1 MKKLHIILFT
11 LGALFCLS
19 SCELE
24 DRRYTGPLFVEFSPD
39 QYGQTASPSGIVK
52 TAPIVGQDQL
62 GVQLIGLA
70 QPEQLNVNF
79 RIADQVFYI
88 IGIDRYVAELPEGYT
103 PNQYQILHATG
114 KYGVDYT
121 LDGLSGVTYNKT
133 YGRGSFSISANN
145 QFGTIPVNVLRKAD
159 TQIFFVLED
168 SDNLRANKPT
178 ALLRYQMSR
187 AKTMVYSESFSTDPF
202 GRGWKEIDKD
212 GDGYTWEWYGNPPS
226 ITSDSYAG
234 GNDIDPENYLVSP
247 AISIPA
253 GVLEATLEF
262 EVASGAS
269 STSSYYKEHYTV
281 LVSTVPITADNCRN
295 IPVLKDDTE
304 LTQDNRGKRF
314 TTVTLDL
321 TPYRGKTVYF
331 SIAHK
336 NSFGQNYILVR
347 NFSVF
352 HY

>member
-1 MKKLHIILFT
+1 MKKLYTFLIT
-11 LGALFCLS
+11 LGVLFCIS
-19 SCELE
+19 SCKLE

-39 QYGQTASPSGIVK
+39 QYGQVASPSGIVK
-52 TAPIVGQDQL
+52 TAPALGQDKI

-79 RIADQVFYI
+79 RIVDQVFYI
-88 IGIDRYVAELPEGYT
+88 IGIDRYVADLPEGYT
-103 PNQYQILHATG
+103 PNQYRTLLANG

-121 LDGLSGVTYNKT
+121 LDGLSGVTFDKT
-133 YGRGSFSISANN
+133 YGRGSFTISSNS
-145 QFGTIPVNVLRKAD
+145 QFGTVPVNVLRKND

-178 ALLRYQMSR
+178 ALLRYLMPR
-187 AKTMVYSESFSTDPF
+187 AKTIIFAESFGSDPF
-202 GRGWKEIDKD
+202 GRGWTQIDKD

-226 ITSDSYAG
+226 ITSDSYRG

-247 AISIPA
+247 AISVPA
-253 GVLEATLEF
+253 GVSEATLEF

-281 LVSTVPITADNCRN
+281 LVSEVPITADNCRN
-295 IPVLKDDTE
+295 VPVLQEDTE
-304 LTQDNRGKRF
+304 LTIDNRGKRF
-314 TTVTLDL
+314 STVTIDL
-321 TPYRGKTVYF
+321 TPYRGKTVFF
-331 SIAHK
+331 SFAHK
-336 NSFGQNYILVR
+336 NSFGQNFMLIR
-347 NFSVF
+347 NFSVY